1 MKQFS
6 TLYEVQTIILKI
18 YCLSEPILITSQM
31 LGYGGVNRTNMKI
44 LQCKDI
50 TMQAFITVVQIKQKI
65 TFRKKHY
72 LYAIYIYYMVPIW
85 CFINLPYFF
94 VINKEIGK
102 INKKQSGIIQWSTM
116 EDDIKKVF
124 FSNFAQKCGWSYLPH

>member
-65 TFRKKHY
+65 TFRKNI
-72 LYAIYIYYMVPIW
+72 IYMLFTFIIW
-85 CFINLPYFF
+85 Y
-94 VINKEIGK
+94 
-102 INKKQSGIIQWSTM
+102 QSGVLLIWYYSM
-116 EDDIKKVF
+116 
-124 FSNFAQKCGWSYLPH
+124 AYHGRWH

>member
-85 CFINLPYFF
+85 CFINLVLFNGLPW
-94 VINKEIGK
+94 KM
-102 INKKQSGIIQWSTM
+102 TL
-116 EDDIKKVF
+116 KKVF
-124 FSNFAQKCGWSYLPH
+124 FSNFAQKCGWFFI